1 MKKIL
6 LGLFFCSIATI
17 VIAQEDSCKHILIGQ
32 ILDAETKQVIAHAQI
47 KVANQHTVLS
57 NHKGEFSIKNLC
69 EGNINIAISHIA
81 YNIYKQSLVMT
92 NDTSITI
99 LLDKKSIS
107 LESVGITENRSNRDS
122 RSTHR
127 VSKEEY
133 TLSQG
138 KNLAE
143 ALANV
148 DGVNLLKTGTNISKP
163 VLNGLFGNRL
173 ILLNNGV
180 RHESQQWGSDHAPEI
195 DPFSGRD
202 IVVIKNADAVRYGPD
217 ALAGIIQINPSS
229 IDVSRKALSNS
240 AMVLNSNGR
249 GLTLN
254 TQLEGGINNFGY
266 RFGITGKKAG
276 NLKTAEYYLGNTGVE
291 ELNFN
296 LLTEYKTR
304 KSIYQFSFSH
314 FGTSLGI
321 FEGAHIGSKED
332 ILSRIEYGRPFET
345 YDFSYTINAPRQRVD
360 HQLAKLNY
368 QYKINNSSKLEAQY
382 SFQRNHRKEYD
393 LRRVLEDDVPMANI
407 ILTTQ
412 QLELI
417 YKRSQTMIGLSG
429 TLQVNNNTPGT
440 GSTPIIPNF
449 DNHTFAA
456 FASHKIPFGRNTIEM
471 GLRYDYKY
479 FDVAGYRYDFANPNS
494 NGTLNQYLLKDQKH
508 FSNISGLAG
517 LTYQI
522 KQNLI
527 WKSNI
532 GLAWRAPSA
541 NELYSDGIH
550 HGTGTYEI
558 GNKNLKSEK
567 GVKWVNSL
575 LFNHKII
582 NANLDVF
589 TQVISD
595 YIYSQPNPDS
605 TRQTI
610 RGTFPIFDYTQAN
623 AFFYGLDYSM
633 DIRLAENWKYEL
645 GIAIVRAKNTSTD
658 EYLPYIPS
666 DRYRQSIRYAIP
678 FRKLRDSYIRIEH
691 TLQDKQRR
699 YTEGTDFTAP
709 PKAYHLFNLA
719 AGTYIQ
725 SKSHRTIGIH
735 LAVDNLFNTEYKDYM
750 DRFRYYSH
758 GLGRNFS
765 LKLNYTF

>member
-1 MKKIL
+1 MKNIL
-6 LGLFFCSIATI
+6 LVFFFFLIASTA
-17 VIAQEDSCKHILIGQ
+17 VAQEENCKHILRGKLI
-32 ILDAETKQVIAHAQI
+32 DAETKQVLAHAQI
-47 KVANQHTVLS
+47 KIANQHTVLS
-57 NHKGEFSIKNLC
+57 NHQGEFSIKNLC
-69 EGNINIAISHIA
+69 EGSINIAINHIA
-81 YNIYKQSLVMT
+81 YNDYKQSLVLT
-92 NDTSITI
+92 KDTSITI

-107 LESVGITENRSNRDS
+107 LESVAVHENRSNRDS
-122 RSTHR
+122 RSMYKIST
-127 VSKEEY
+127 EDY

-143 ALANV
+143 VLANV
-148 DGVNLLKTGTNISKP
+148 DGINLLKTGTNISKP

-180 RHESQQWGSDHAPEI
+180 RHESQQWGADHAPEI
-195 DPFSGRD
+195 DPFAGKE
-202 IVVIKNADAVRYGPD
+202 IIVIKNADAVRYGPD
-217 ALAGIIQINPSS
+217 GLAGTIQINPSA
-229 IDVSRKALSNS
+229 IDISRKALSNT

-249 GLTLN
+249 GIVLN

-276 NLKTAEYYLGNTGVE
+276 NLKTADYYLGNTGAE

-304 KSIYQFSFSH
+304 KSVFQFSFSH
-314 FGTSLGI
+314 FGTTLGI

-345 YDFSYTINAPRQRVD
+345 YDFSYTIHAPKQRVN

-368 QYKINNSSKLEAQY
+368 QYKIDNSSKLEAQY

-393 LRRVLEDDVPMANI
+393 LRRVLEDNVPMADV

-417 YKRSQTMIGLSG
+417 YKRAQSMIGLSG
-429 TLQVNNNTPGT
+429 TLQVNNNTAGT

-456 FASHKIPFGRNTIEM
+456 FASHKIPFGRNTVEI

-479 FDVAGYRYDFANPNS
+479 FDVAGYRYDFENPNS
-494 NGTLNQYLLKDQKH
+494 NGSLNQYLLKDKKH
-508 FSNISGLAG
+508 FNNVSGLAG
-517 LTYQI
+517 LTYLI
-522 KQNLI
+522 KQNLV

-550 HGTGTYEI
+550 HGTGTYEV
-558 GNKNLKSEK
+558 GNINLKSEK
-567 GVKWVNSL
+567 GIKWVNSL
-575 LFNHKII
+575 VFNNKII
-582 NANLDVF
+582 NANLDLF
-589 TQVISD
+589 TQVISN

-610 RGTFPIFDYTQAN
+610 RGTFPVFDFTQTN
-623 AFFYGLDYSM
+623 ALFYGLDYSM
-633 DIRLAENWKYEL
+633 DIRVAERWNYAL

-666 DRYRQSIRYAIP
+666 DKYRQSLRYSIP
-678 FRKLRDSYIRIEH
+678 TRKLRDSYVKVEQVF
-691 TLQDKQRR
+691 QDKQRR
-699 YTEGTDFTAP
+699 YTPGTDFAAP
-709 PKAYHLFNLA
+709 PAAYHLFNIA

-725 SKSHRTIGIH
+725 SKSNRIIGIH
-735 LAVDNLFNTEYKDYM
+735 ATVDNVFNKEYKDYM

-758 GLGRNFS
+758 ALGRNFS